1 MILAIEVELDYEAHM
16 LYLQM
21 GNPQRRCRRGR
32 VRQDGTRLQNQR
44 QSRSSS
50 RHGAQEELV
59 RSSTEPEEL
68 VRPMHVEVV
77 VIGFRPLKS
86 DPCIMYIYVDENG
99 FAIVTL

>member
-1 MILAIEVELDYEAHM
+1 MMLAIEVELDYEAHM
-16 LYLQM
+16 LYLQL
-21 GNPQRRCRRGR
+21 GNPQRRCRKGR
-32 VRQDGTRLQNQR
+32 VLQDGTRLRNQR

-50 RHGAQEELV
+50 CHEAKKKLV
-59 RSSTEPEEL
+59 RCPAEPEEL

-86 DPCIMYIYVDENG
+86 DPCIMCIYVDENG